1 MILSKK
7 ELKNAFQLVGL
18 KQGDYVIAHTSLSKL
33 GYVIGGPQTV
43 IEALLETVGSEGTIM
58 IPTQSWKN
66 LSPEHGVHGD
76 IPEVE
81 WEKLKEY
88 LPAYDKKITPTNTMG
103 AVAEM
108 FRNWPGTVRS
118 DHPARSFAANGAKA
132 EYLIDNHD
140 LSDIFGQSSPLG
152 KLYELDGKVLLIGV
166 GHDKNTSIHLADVL
180 ADYPEKSNETVSSV
194 VTVNGQR
201 KWVEYTTLK
210 VDGKDFVSLG
220 KDFER
225 TNNVMQTSLNGAI
238 ITCMSQKALVD
249 FSIEWME
256 KNR

>member
-1 MILSKK
+1 
-7 ELKNAFQLVGL
+7 
-18 KQGDYVIAHTSLSKL
+18 
-33 GYVIGGPQTV
+33 
-43 IEALLETVGSEGTIM
+43 
-58 IPTQSWKN
+58 
-66 LSPEHGVHGD
+66 
-76 IPEVE
+76 
-81 WEKLKEY
+81 
-88 LPAYDKKITPTNTMG
+88 MG

-132 EYLIDNHD
+132 EYLIENHD

-152 KLYELDGKVLLIGV
+152 KLYELEGKVLLIGV

-225 TNNVMQTSLNGAI
+225 TNSVMQTSLNGAI